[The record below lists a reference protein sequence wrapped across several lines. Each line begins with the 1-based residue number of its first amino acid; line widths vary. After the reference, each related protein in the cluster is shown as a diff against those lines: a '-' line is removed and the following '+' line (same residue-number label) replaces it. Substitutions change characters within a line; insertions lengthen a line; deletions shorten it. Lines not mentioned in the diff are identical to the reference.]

1 MELIHKCDFCKAL
14 FVFAKIKT
22 QDPCSFQKSWIKGI
36 SEQITVPDRSSVA
49 YSKFKYFVGA
59 IENNYV

>member
-22 QDPCSFQKSWIKGI
+22 QDPCCFQKLWIKGI
-36 SEQITVPDRSSVA
+36 LEQITVPDRSSVV
-49 YSKFKYFVGA
+49 SSTL
-59 IENNYV
+59 NSSTL